1 MGGERELN
9 RWTMDAGE
17 TSDEIH
23 GLYFITPSQYMEL
36 STIICF
42 WGDSGLH

>member
-17 TSDEIH
+17 TSDKIH
-23 GLYFITPSQYMEL
+23 GDPSFIL
-36 STIICF
+36 
-42 WGDSGLH
+42 